1 MLIRAIAATE
11 TKTRHSICIST
22 HFTLNTHPIKSHSLA
37 NRERATTKLTHTN
50 SKEHI
55 HNALI
60 YDEHMCS
67 RLAEMSK
74 RYLWWSST
82 FGGLFLSTFCG
93 GGEASL
99 IPLGEGPS
107 TPLSPPPSPSRMVPT
122 KGGVPP
128 CLPSS
133 ISIEGPGAGVA
144 VEPTALE
151 TPPAAGMTPPGRW
164 RVVRSSQKP
173 HTPRGSVDTRS
184 PTAEPPPSCCRFISS
199 SCHPQEQRQITPPHT
214 Q

>member
-1 MLIRAIAATE
+1 MSLPHAIAYATMRKLSDTIAAVRDTMLIRAIAATE

-74 RYLWWSST
+74 RYLW
-82 FGGLFLSTFCG
+82 
-93 GGEASL
+93 
-99 IPLGEGPS
+99 
-107 TPLSPPPSPSRMVPT
+107 
-122 KGGVPP
+122 
-128 CLPSS
+128 
-133 ISIEGPGAGVA
+133 
-144 VEPTALE
+144 
-151 TPPAAGMTPPGRW
+151 
-164 RVVRSSQKP
+164 
-173 HTPRGSVDTRS
+173 
-184 PTAEPPPSCCRFISS
+184 
-199 SCHPQEQRQITPPHT
+199 
-214 Q
+214 